1 MNARN
6 SGSYF
11 TFSSRTLI
19 VMVSGRV
26 MTLITSSTASGY
38 RPDICGLFPR
48 RAGGRAYIMVREKGL
63 ESDRAIIETL
73 KKYV

>member
-1 MNARN
+1 VNARN

-38 RPDICGLFPR
+38 RRGYLRIIPEKSR
-48 RAGGRAYIMVREKGL
+48 REGVYNGERKRFGK
-63 ESDRAIIETL
+63 
-73 KKYV
+73 